1 MFRSDL
7 SDAEQN
13 DTATKAVVVSKQTV
27 ATRNYTDR
35 ERSQSDTLSYI
46 AYLSGTERYFNLLVI
61 DTVEVLLSVLLDGLL
76 ELRLASLYLFI

>member
-13 DTATKAVVVSKQTV
+13 DTATKPWWCQNRQWRREITQTESEV
-27 ATRNYTDR
+27 IPIHCHT
-35 ERSQSDTLSYI
+35 
-46 AYLSGTERYFNLLVI
+46 YLSGTERYFNLLVI